1 MAKNA
6 CPTRARDMVQDSKL
20 NLFGICAGEK
30 YNKKNALHLKSQL
43 RFRHM
48 LGRSIS
54 LTDSLRKELERLI
67 PTFAYVEL
75 APEKMPSSE
84 KTLSVLYETCKEV
97 GPETGEDRA
106 KYSNY

>member
-1 MAKNA
+1 
-6 CPTRARDMVQDSKL
+6 
-20 NLFGICAGEK
+20 
-30 YNKKNALHLKSQL
+30 
-43 RFRHM
+43 M

-84 KTLSVLYETCKEV
+84 KTLSVLYETCKEA
-97 GPETGEDRA
+97 GAETGEDCCA
-106 KYSNY
+106 KDSILQLYVIFIDIFIILFIHADYECPMFGDIFASGFEVWILGESGDG

>member
-1 MAKNA
+1 MLVPQGPETWFKTPNST
-6 CPTRARDMVQDSKL
+6 CLESVPP
-20 NLFGICAGEK
+20 AGEK

-84 KTLSVLYETCKEV
+84 KTLTVLYETCKEV